1 MLFEADGIGGYD
13 DIEPRSVTYELY
25 GCHVKIAHI
34 DDIIASKE
42 AAGRQK
48 DIDAMSGLTE
58 LRNTLEERKD

>member
-1 MLFEADGIGGYD
+1 MAWFDPAEGYC
-13 DIEPRSVTYELY
+13 DIEPRSEMYELY

-34 DDIIASKE
+34 DDIIASKK